1 MTLYQSSFS
10 LNVYCLVSLYRVCF
24 GSVWPSLFWLTDAY
38 HLQLC
43 FIYPLSEGPLFIVTN
58 PPLRYY
64 VAEGVRLYSQETWR
78 VVTQT
83 GERNQHIN
91 KFTSEWVH
99 DCIAVRPSL
108 LYSYV
113 QCAILSST
121 YLFFGVLLGSCNVE
135 LRIESICTCA

>member
-1 MTLYQSSFS
+1 MLYLS
-10 LNVYCLVSLYRVCF
+10 
-24 GSVWPSLFWLTDAY
+24 
-38 HLQLC
+38 
-43 FIYPLSEGPLFIVTN
+43 LSEGPLFIVTN

-91 KFTSEWVH
+91 KFTSEWVQ
-99 DCIAVRPSL
+99 AL

-113 QCAILSST
+113 QCAILSPT

-135 LRIESICTCA
+135 NQFAHAHSGVGY

>member
-1 MTLYQSSFS
+1 MLTIYNYALFV
-10 LNVYCLVSLYRVCF
+10 LFLLRV
-24 GSVWPSLFWLTDAY
+24 LFN
-38 HLQLC
+38 
-43 FIYPLSEGPLFIVTN
+43 VTN

-99 DCIAVRPSL
+99 DCIAVRPCSI
-108 LYSYV
+108 V
-113 QCAILSST
+113 M
-121 YLFFGVLLGSCNVE
+121 CNVPFYP
-135 LRIESICTCA
+135 LLTFSSGFC